1 MWKEGEPEVRMEVER
16 ELSPNSLAR
25 MASHLARA
33 GLGTRLMDLVMVGGD
48 RRRGECLAEGA

>member
-1 MWKEGEPEVRMEVER
+1 MRMEVER

-33 GLGTRLMDLVMVGGD
+33 GLGTRLMDLVMVGRD